1 MVDLDADVV
10 RLGERRARDVA
21 SMASCTPAMDPAPY
35 LRDRRRF
42 DNKADLHALMALV
55 RELNTT
61 LCSPGFT
68 LVVAG
73 MNNGN
78 AARIFLDACPQASLH
93 GFEVQN
99 TLFKRLS
106 RQFLHQPS
114 YPNAKL
120 FRLGLGNETGRTFA
134 VSMPGNAREGAGLS
148 VEGWRGIGHP
158 ISQANTTTLS
168 AHATEHELATVH
180 YALIDVEGFEPLVL
194 QGMALHTERGRRR
207 FPTFQ
212 WEAVYDAW
220 VDSRHP
226 RGAPSLEAQL
236 RTLDGYDYES
246 YAIGISHACGI
257 PRRGMA
263 AMEDRACNA
272 TALYLR
278 VDPAFP
284 FGRRP
289 SFEGNVLSVHRAYYD
304 PTLRH
309 WVRQHAHAS
318 VGDC

>member
-1 MVDLDADVV
+1 M
-10 RLGERRARDVA
+10 
-21 SMASCTPAMDPAPY
+21 
-35 LRDRRRF
+35 
-42 DNKADLHALMALV
+42 
-55 RELNTT
+55 
-61 LCSPGFT
+61 
-68 LVVAG
+68 
-73 MNNGN
+73 
-78 AARIFLDACPQASLH
+78 
-93 GFEVQN
+93 
-99 TLFKRLS
+99 
-106 RQFLHQPS
+106 
-114 YPNAKL
+114 
-120 FRLGLGNETGRTFA
+120 
-134 VSMPGNAREGAGLS
+134 
-148 VEGWRGIGHP
+148 
-158 ISQANTTTLS
+158 
-168 AHATEHELATVH
+168 
-180 YALIDVEGFEPLVL
+180 
-194 QGMALHTERGRRR
+194 
-207 FPTFQ
+207 
-212 WEAVYDAW
+212 YDAW

-289 SFEGNVLSVHRAYYD
+289 SFEGNVLSVHRAYSD

-318 VGDC
+318 VGDCRLLETM